1 VTNAEFTRTL
11 GRVLRRPTLFPMPG
25 FMARLVFGEMADAL
39 FLSSARVVPRK
50 LQEQG
55 FTFDY
60 PQLESALRHLLQRP
74 A

>member
-1 VTNAEFTRTL
+1 MQNLLARSDESYGDRHC
-11 GRVLRRPTLFPMPG
+11 FPMPG